1 MSRVARRLTPRK
13 WTRPK
18 KSPANYL
25 RTIQTSA
32 QLFIRFATLPFKP
45 PSTTFFYCVWSKMN
59 SCLFE
64 VIELKSQNDLEF
76 RIRSWGFCSIESKK
90 FVIRKKWKAQ
100 IKEGFE
106 FVGFQIF
113 KIWKMVCWWNVSF
126 GFFDRKIWKM
136 FGDEMLVFNLL
147 MLPFFFNL
155 EWKLVKV
162 TLDFSFV
169 CFL

>member
-1 MSRVARRLTPRK
+1 MSRVARQLTPRK

-64 VIELKSQNDLEF
+64 VVELKSQNDLEF

-106 FVGFQIF
+106 FVG
-113 KIWKMVCWWNVSF
+113 W
-126 GFFDRKIWKM
+126 KIWKM
-136 FGDEMLVFNLL
+136 FVDEMLV
-147 MLPFFFNL
+147 
-155 EWKLVKV
+155 
-162 TLDFSFV
+162 LDFLIEKFEKCLVMKCWFSICWCYLFS
-169 CFL
+169 LIWNEN